1 MRQVIL
7 QCEPLTEENFAPFG
21 YLVRNFALAVPKLKV
36 GEVVRNRM
44 RVVRNTKV
52 EWVSAHY
59 DGEQIIV
66 PHKPVPTVFVVAPPS
81 PRPTLESFR
90 AFLSDGTTG
99 VCLSIGVWHAV
110 PIPVSRPHALYDN
123 AQGSEWHNYTVEVHL
138 PTELGGMVV
147 IDLTSLPG
155 AKFSRLIPIRRR

>member
-66 PHKPVPTVFVVAPPS
+66 PRETVPTVFVVAPPS
-81 PRPTLESFR
+81 PCP
-90 AFLSDGTTG
+90 
-99 VCLSIGVWHAV
+99 SI
-110 PIPVSRPHALYDN
+110 
-123 AQGSEWHNYTVEVHL
+123 
-138 PTELGGMVV
+138 
-147 IDLTSLPG
+147 
-155 AKFSRLIPIRRR
+155 

>member
-21 YLVRNFALAVPKLKV
+21 YLVRNFASAVPRLKV

-59 DGEQIIV
+59 DGEQILF
-66 PHKPVPTVFVVAPPS
+66 PHEPVPTVFVVAPS
-81 PRPTLESFR
+81 SSLPTLESFR
-90 AFLSDGTTG
+90 AFLSDGTIG
-99 VCLSIGVWHAV
+99 VCLSVGVWHAM
-110 PIPVSRPHALYDN
+110 PIPVFCDHALYDN
-123 AQGSEWHNYTVEVHL
+123 AQGSEWHNHTVEIHL
-138 PTELGGMVV
+138 PTELGGILIVE
-147 IDLTSLPG
+147 LPRELG
-155 AKFSRLIPIRRR
+155 TKIACPLFNHQR